1 MPSSANSLN
10 RNGYGVKKAHPFGV
24 FSTGEAAVEEEKA
37 ENPSGDWL
45 VTCNFMEV
53 VTGLYI
59 FLTPISAHG
68 AAIQPL
74 LDSTFALLH
83 KPTGHL

>member
-37 ENPSGDWL
+37 ENPS
-45 VTCNFMEV
+45 
-53 VTGLYI
+53 
-59 FLTPISAHG
+59 AHG